1 MDLSNA
7 RFRVLFEPRGFIRFL
22 QFILSIVAFATA
34 SGFSTILTLHFVCPN
49 NRIVKVEYPIDYPF
63 RIDENPQEFEDCANT
78 TRTGVLEGN
87 FSPSAQWFVSVG
99 VFSFLLSLASMV
111 FYVLFESSY
120 RLSHERMITIGD
132 FAITCLFTFF
142 WLTAASAWAK
152 ASNDLKHFTTTDY
165 LVNLPPFDLVCAN
178 KDQNCRFT
186 QIASSK
192 LSASVAFG
200 FLNMFLWASNIWFVY
215 KESPLHP
222 EPNKG
227 IESGQQGAPQN
238 TM

>member
-34 SGFSTILTLHFVCPN
+34 SGFSTVLTFHLSCSTTKT
-49 NRIVKVEYPIDYPF
+49 VKVEYPIDYPF
-63 RIDENPQEFEDCANT
+63 RINENPQTFKDCDNKSQSAT
-78 TRTGVLEGN
+78 LEGD

-111 FYVLFESSY
+111 FYVLFESTF
-120 RLSHERMITIGD
+120 RLSHERIITIGD

-152 ASNDLKHFTTTDY
+152 ASNDLKYFTTTDY
-165 LVNLPPFDLVCAN
+165 LVKLPPFDKVCAS
-178 KDQNCRFT
+178 KDQNCRFI

-238 TM
+238 AM